1 VTGPAR
7 PGPAAQGTVDL
18 DLTAPDGARLAAT
31 LVRPAAPTWP
41 AVLIRTPYG
50 RGRLLP
56 EARGWAA
63 HGFGCLVVD
72 VRGRGGS
79 TGEFRPYAHETDDGA
94 AALAALRATPGC
106 DGRVVLAGASY
117 GAHCAVAG
125 ALADPDVCGVLA
137 AVPALGPGETAR
149 EPGGAAR
156 LACRIG
162 WWSEHGA
169 GARPAAPSAAATLPV
184 SGALTPAPDGWA
196 DLWDAPEETPWLW
209 SGIARAAMPLL
220 AVGGTADPFAART
233 RELARRWGGPSRLV
247 LGPWGHELD
256 APAPGAVLAGRRI
269 GAVYAAWAR
278 AAVQGRPRGRGALVA
293 VGETGRWVRA
303 GDGPAVTVAAA
314 PPDGFPAG
322 FVADPERPVR
332 SRAPGAPTPALAPTD
347 GAAPAA
353 TPPAATPAAT
363 TATSTGTTAATTS
376 ATTAATTSAT
386 TESAAAGRPA
396 DRVVAHT
403 PPLPAGVLAGPLVVT
418 VTGDTDAPDADWVVR
433 VGLRGHDLVTAV
445 HRHRGP
451 ASRQVVVTTP
461 PVGAAV
467 GEGDRLRVEIAGHH
481 WPAHARNPHTGRD
494 PAHAT
499 ELRADRRTVHA
510 LRLDLPHVRPGRDEV
525 AAAAIPEEVT
535 L

>member
-1 VTGPAR
+1 MT
-7 PGPAAQGTVDL
+7 DL
-18 DLTAPDGARLAAT
+18 DLPGADGVRLAAT
-31 LVRPAAPTWP
+31 LVRPAAETWP

-50 RGRLLP
+50 RERLLP

-63 HGFGCLVVD
+63 HGFGALVVD

-79 TGEFRPYAHETDDGA
+79 TGAFRPYAHETDDGV
-94 AALAALRATPGC
+94 AALAALRAIPGC

-117 GAHCAVAG
+117 GAHCALAG
-125 ALADPDVCGVLA
+125 ALADPEVCGVLA

-169 GARPAAPSAAATLPV
+169 GARPVAPSAAATLPV
-184 SGALTPAPDGWA
+184 TAALAPPPDGWA
-196 DLWDAPEETPWLW
+196 ELWDAPAETPWLW
-209 SGIARAAMPLL
+209 DGIARAAMPLL

-233 RELARRWGGPSRLV
+233 WALLRRWGGPSRLV

-256 APAPGAVLAGRRI
+256 APTPGAVLAGRRI

-303 GDGPAVTVAAA
+303 GDGPTLAVDAA
-314 PPDGFPAG
+314 PPDRLPAG

-332 SRAPGAPTPALAPTD
+332 SRPPGAPTPDLAPTD

-353 TPPAATPAAT
+353 TPPAASTAA
-363 TATSTGTTAATTS
+363 STDAGTGSGTTAATTG
-376 ATTAATTSAT
+376 AT
-386 TESAAAGRPA
+386 TETAAEGRPA
-396 DRVVAHT
+396 DRVVVHT
-403 PPLPAGVLAGPLVVT
+403 PPLPAGALAGPLVVT

-467 GEGDRLRVEIAGHH
+467 HEGDRLRVEIAGHH
-481 WPAHARNPHTGRD
+481 WPAHARNPHTGQD

-499 ELRADRRTVHA
+499 DLRADHRTVHA

>member
-1 VTGPAR
+1 MTGH
-7 PGPAAQGTVDL
+7 DL
-18 DLTAPDGARLAAT
+18 TEPDPTAPDLTGPHLTELDLPGADGVRLAAT
-31 LVRPAAPTWP
+31 LVRPTAATWP
-41 AVLIRTPYG
+41 AVLVRTPYG
-50 RGRLLP
+50 RERLLP

-79 TGEFRPYAHETDDGA
+79 TGEFRPYAHETDDGVA
-94 AALAALRATPGC
+94 VLAALRAIPGC
-106 DGRVVLAGASY
+106 DGRIVLAGASY

-125 ALADPDVCGVLA
+125 ALADPEVCGVLA

-162 WWSEHGA
+162 WWSEHGESEHDESEHDESEHRGSEYGA
-169 GARPAAPSAAATLPV
+169 GVPPAAPSAAATLPV
-184 SGALTPAPDGWA
+184 TAALTPSPTGWPE
-196 DLWDAPEETPWLW
+196 LWDAPEETPWLW
-209 SGIARAAMPLL
+209 DGIARAAMPLL

-256 APAPGAVLAGRRI
+256 ASAPGAVLAGRRI

-278 AAVQGRPRGRGALVA
+278 AAVGNPPRGRGALVA
-293 VGETGRWVRA
+293 VGESGRWVRA
-303 GDGPAVTVAAA
+303 GDGPTLAVDAV
-314 PPDGFPAG
+314 PSGGFPVA

-332 SRAPGAPTPALAPTD
+332 SRPTGAPVP
-347 GAAPAA
+347 AAPDPGPDAHR
-353 TPPAATPAAT
+353 
-363 TATSTGTTAATTS
+363 G
-376 ATTAATTSAT
+376 
-386 TESAAAGRPA
+386 

-403 PPLPAGVLAGPLVVT
+403 PPLPAGALAGPLVVT

-433 VGLRGHDLVTAV
+433 IGLRGHDLVTAV
-445 HRHRGP
+445 HRRRGP
-451 ASRQVVVTTP
+451 APREVVVTTP
-461 PVGAAV
+461 PVGAALD
-467 GEGDRLRVEIAGHH
+467 EGDRLRVEIAGHH
-481 WPAHARNPHTGRD
+481 WPAHARNPHTGQD

-499 ELRADRRTVHA
+499 ELRADHRTVHA

>member
-1 VTGPAR
+1 MSELDL
-7 PGPAAQGTVDL
+7 PGP
-18 DLTAPDGARLAAT
+18 DGVRLAAT
-31 LVRPAAPTWP
+31 LVRPTAARWP

-50 RGRLLP
+50 RERLLP

-63 HGFGCLVVD
+63 HGFGALVVD

-79 TGEFRPYAHETDDGA
+79 TGSFLPYAHETGDGV
-94 AALAALRATPGC
+94 AALAALRAVPGC

-162 WWSEHGA
+162 WWSEHGQD
-169 GARPAAPSAAATLPV
+169 ARPAAPSAATTLPV
-184 SGALTPAPDGWA
+184 TAALDPAPAGWT
-196 DLWDAPEETPWLW
+196 DLWDAPARTPWLW
-209 SGIARAAMPLL
+209 DGVALAAMPLL

-233 RELARRWGGPSRLV
+233 WALARHWGGPSRLV

-256 APAPGAVLAGRRI
+256 APAPGAALAGRRI

-278 AAVQGRPRGRGALVA
+278 AAVENRPLGRGALVA
-293 VGETGRWVRA
+293 AGGTGRWVRA
-303 GDGPAVTVAAA
+303 GGAPALAVDAVR
-314 PPDGFPAG
+314 PGGFPAG
-322 FVADPERPVR
+322 FVADPDRPVR
-332 SRAPGAPTPALAPTD
+332 SRPPGAPVPAV
-347 GAAPAA
+347 PAV
-353 TPPAATPAAT
+353 PAVSGPDLH
-363 TATSTGTTAATTS
+363 
-376 ATTAATTSAT
+376 
-386 TESAAAGRPA
+386 RD

-403 PPLPAGVLAGPLVVT
+403 PPLSAGTLAGPLVVT
-418 VTGDTDAPDADWVVR
+418 LVADSGAVDADWVVR
-433 VGLRGHDLVTAV
+433 IGLRDHDLVTAV

-451 ASRQVVVTTP
+451 SPHRVVVTTP
-461 PVGAAV
+461 PVGAALA
-467 GEGDRLRVEIAGHH
+467 EGDRLRVEIAGHH
-481 WPAHARNPHTGRD
+481 WPAHARNPHTGQD
-494 PAHAT
+494 AAHAT
-499 ELRADRRTVHA
+499 DLRADPRTVHA
-510 LRLDLPHVRPGRDEV
+510 VHLDLPHVPPGRDEL